1 MKSYDYL
8 ISYNI
13 KPSVQR
19 IAIMDYLL
27 AHKTH
32 PSIDEIYLALCKD
45 IPTLSKTTVYN
56 TLKLF
61 VEHGAALMLTID
73 EKNACFDGDT
83 SLHAHFLCKKCGKIF
98 DLPYS
103 NEVKKVEQIDMNG
116 FKVDEIHQYYKG
128 ICPACSK
135 EDTTPRRASSL
146 VRLVAISVIV
156 PLIEVEGTTVGVGSS
171 AGEDS
176 FTGVVFVS
184 FAVLLRTGATKVIRL
199 LNLSLVKLKLLTML
213 PLLSLIAPKSV
224 TTIPSLATNSL

>member
-103 NEVKKVEQIDMNG
+103 CLL
-116 FKVDEIHQYYKG
+116 YTS
-128 ICPACSK
+128 PS
-135 EDTTPRRASSL
+135 PR
-146 VRLVAISVIV
+146 
-156 PLIEVEGTTVGVGSS
+156 
-171 AGEDS
+171 D
-176 FTGVVFVS
+176 
-184 FAVLLRTGATKVIRL
+184 
-199 LNLSLVKLKLLTML
+199 
-213 PLLSLIAPKSV
+213 
-224 TTIPSLATNSL
+224 